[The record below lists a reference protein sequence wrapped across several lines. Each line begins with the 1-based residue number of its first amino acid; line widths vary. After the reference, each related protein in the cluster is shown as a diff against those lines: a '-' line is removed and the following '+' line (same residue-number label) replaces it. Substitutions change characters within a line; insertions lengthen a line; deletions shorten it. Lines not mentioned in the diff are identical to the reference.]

1 MGSNRVFASAAGI
14 GVVAGLRS
22 MTAPAVVS
30 WSGPAPNSS
39 LQFLKSKTSTKVLSA
54 LAAGELVLDKLPS
67 TPNRTSPGP
76 LIGRI
81 ASGAFCG
88 AALCSAARR
97 SVALGAALGGLGAIA
112 GSFAGYH
119 LRRQIH
125 QRFHA
130 PDTAIAL
137 AEDAL
142 AIEAGYAI
150 ASSASTRVSTRP
162 ATAS

>member
-14 GVVAGLRS
+14 GVVAALRS

-30 WSGPAPNSS
+30 WAGPAPNSP
-39 LQFLKSKTSTKVLSA
+39 LQFLKSKTAGKVFSA
-54 LAAGELVLDKLPS
+54 LAAGELFLDKLPS
-67 TPNRTSPGP
+67 TPNRTKPAL

-88 AALCSAARR
+88 AALCSSARR

-112 GSFAGYH
+112 GTFAGYH
-119 LRRQIH
+119 LRRRIH
-125 QRFHA
+125 QRFHM

-137 AEDAL
+137 VEDAI
-142 AIEAGYAI
+142 AIEAGYAVV
-150 ASSASTRVSTRP
+150 SHVSAHALS
-162 ATAS
+162 

>member
-1 MGSNRVFASAAGI
+1 MGSKRVFASAAGI

-30 WSGPAPNSS
+30 WAGPAPNSS
-39 LQFLKSKTSTKVLSA
+39 LQFLKSKTSSKVFSA
-54 LAAGELVLDKLPS
+54 LAAGELVMDKLPS

-88 AALCSAARR
+88 AALCSSARR

-125 QRFHA
+125 RRFHT

-137 AEDAL
+137 VEDAL
-142 AIEAGYAI
+142 AIEAGYAVV
-150 ASSASTRVSTRP
+150 SGVSA
-162 ATAS
+162 